1 MATARTKPSLL
12 LKGDLSQL
20 IDEWHVTQVIW
31 NAVRHDVDERREKGQ
46 FIQTGSVGIDDD
58 EIMHTGTGRITKM
71 AISQALGGRLSY
83 YHDRSGLE
91 ADAAIGTLKD

>member
-1 MATARTKPSLL
+1 
-12 LKGDLSQL
+12 
-20 IDEWHVTQVIW
+20 
-31 NAVRHDVDERREKGQ
+31 
-46 FIQTGSVGIDDD
+46 
-58 EIMHTGTGRITKM
+58 M